1 MKPRL
6 VLTILAISSLLLLVQ
21 IASAGEFFLKQ
32 TIYEGETKSY
42 DVGGYVYEVHL
53 ISVFDSQLKA
63 QFEVNGE
70 KTDALAED
78 ESYKLSDG
86 AVIQVRDVLPQEA
99 GEGADLVQFNLFPVA
114 HPEASTKTVTANAT
128 PKTELS
134 IAAAAQ
140 PQQAT
145 KETSALLPAQEARVD
160 VTKKQ
165 PERSWW
171 SRLIERLKNLFK

>member
-1 MKPRL
+1 MKLRL
-6 VLTILAISSLLLLVQ
+6 VLMILAVSLLLLVQ

-53 ISVFDSQLKA
+53 ISVFDSQFKA

-70 KTDALAED
+70 KTDALSED

-99 GEGADLVQFNLFPVA
+99 GEGSDLVQFNLFPVA
-114 HPEASTKTVTANAT
+114 HPEAATKTVTANVTREAE
-128 PKTELS
+128 PA
-134 IAAAAQ
+134 IAPALQ
-140 PQQAT
+140 PTNASS
-145 KETSALLPAQEARVD
+145 KESKALPAQEAKVD
-160 VTKKQ
+160 ITKKP

-171 SRLIERLKNLFK
+171 IRFIGWFKNLFK